1 MTELPAHQGEL
12 ELHKASIQYFPEFF
26 TAEESDQLYAQL
38 KEECAWRSDR
48 IQVFGKW
55 YDQPRLT
62 ALYGEEG
69 RSYTYSG
76 IAMNPLPFTP
86 LLQSI
91 KSRVEAV
98 SKEHFSS
105 CLLNYYR
112 DGNDSNGWH
121 ADDEPELGTNPVIAS
136 ISLGVPRFFH
146 LRPKKGPRET
156 YKLLLSPGS
165 LLLMGGETQHHWQ
178 HQIPKS
184 KRITEGRINLTFRQ
198 IQSP

>member
-1 MTELPAHQGEL
+1 MTELPTHKGEL
-12 ELHKASIQYFPEFF
+12 GLPNSSIRYIPDFF
-26 TAEESDQLYAQL
+26 TPEEASQLYTQL

-76 IAMNPLPFTP
+76 IAMHPLPFTP
-86 LLQSI
+86 LIQSI
-91 KSRVEAV
+91 KAKAEAC
-98 SKEHFSS
+98 SKAHFSS

-112 DGNDSNGWH
+112 NGGDSNGWH
-121 ADDEPELGTNPVIAS
+121 ADDEPELGINPVIAS
-136 ISLGVPRFFH
+136 ISLGSPRYFH
-146 LRPKKGPRET
+146 LRPKKATRDT
-156 YKLLLSPGS
+156 YKLLLRPGS
-165 LLLMGGETQHHWQ
+165 LLVMEGETQHHWQ

-184 KRITEGRINLTFRQ
+184 KHITEGRINLTFRN
-198 IQSP
+198 ILP

>member
-1 MTELPAHQGEL
+1 MTELPTQHGEL
-12 ELHKASIQYFPEFF
+12 GLPNSSIRYIPDFF
-26 TAEESDQLYAQL
+26 TPEEAAQLYTQL

-62 ALYGEEG
+62 ALYGEED

-86 LLQSI
+86 LLKSI
-91 KSRVEAV
+91 KAKAEAC
-98 SKEHFSS
+98 SEANFSS

-112 DGNDSNGWH
+112 NGADSNGWH
-121 ADDEPELGTNPVIAS
+121 ADDEPELGINPVIAS
-136 ISLGVPRFFH
+136 ISLGSPRYFH
-146 LRPKKGPRET
+146 LRPKKATRDT
-156 YKLLLSPGS
+156 YKLLLRPGS
-165 LLLMGGETQHHWQ
+165 LLVMEGETQHHWQ

-184 KRITEGRINLTFRQ
+184 KRITEGRINLTFRN
-198 IQSP
+198 ILP

>member
-1 MTELPAHQGEL
+1 MTELPTNKGEL
-12 ELHKASIQYFPEFF
+12 GLPNSSIYYIPDFF
-26 TAEESDQLYAQL
+26 TPEEADQLYTQL

-76 IAMNPLPFTP
+76 IAMHPLPFTP

-91 KSRVEAV
+91 KTKAEAR
-98 SKEHFSS
+98 SEAHFSS

-112 DGNDSNGWH
+112 NGTDSNGWH
-121 ADDEPELGTNPVIAS
+121 ADDEPELGINPVIAS
-136 ISLGVPRFFH
+136 ISLGSPRYFH
-146 LRPKKGPRET
+146 LRPKKAARDT
-156 YKLLLSPGS
+156 YKLLLTPGS
-165 LLLMGGETQHHWQ
+165 LLVMGGETQHHWQ

-184 KRITEGRINLTFRQ
+184 KRITEGRINLTFRN
-198 IQSP
+198 ILP

>member
-1 MTELPAHQGEL
+1 MTELPTHKGEL
-12 ELHKASIQYFPEFF
+12 GLPNSSIRYIPDFF
-26 TAEESDQLYAQL
+26 TPEEASQLYTQL

-76 IAMNPLPFTP
+76 IAMHPLPFTP

-91 KSRVEAV
+91 KAKAEAC
-98 SKEHFSS
+98 SEANFSS

-112 DGNDSNGWH
+112 NGGDSNGWH
-121 ADDEPELGTNPVIAS
+121 ADDEPELGINPVIAS
-136 ISLGVPRFFH
+136 ISLGSPRYFH
-146 LRPKKGPRET
+146 LRPKKATRDT
-156 YKLLLSPGS
+156 YKLLLKPGS
-165 LLLMGGETQHHWQ
+165 LLVMEGETQHHWQ

-184 KRITEGRINLTFRQ
+184 KRITEGRINLTFRN
-198 IQSP
+198 ILP

>member
-1 MTELPAHQGEL
+1 MIELPANSGDL
-12 ELHKASIQYFPEFF
+12 DLPNASILYIPEFF
-26 TAEESDQLYAQL
+26 TPVEASQLYTQL
-38 KEECAWRSDR
+38 KAECAWRNDR

-76 IAMNPLPFTP
+76 IAMHPLPFTP
-86 LLQSI
+86 LLQTI
-91 KSRVEAV
+91 KSKVEAV
-98 SKEHFSS
+98 SQVHFSS

-112 DGNDSNGWH
+112 DGADSNGWH
-121 ADDEPELGTNPVIAS
+121 ADDEPELGSNPVIVS
-136 ISLGVPRFFH
+136 LSLGVPRYFH
-146 LRPKKGPRET
+146 LRPKKNHKDT
-156 YKLLLSPGS
+156 YKLLLNPGS

-184 KRITEGRINLTFRQ
+184 KRIVKGRINLTFRR
-198 IQSP
+198 ILP